1 MPVSPLVVCDVSLHL
16 VLNNFIWQE
25 YPFNP
30 GNLQP
35 QDMESSSGKT
45 TIKGAG
51 GGEKKNNCKLF
62 RPKSSWRSGSD
73 RKRSVLPTDCF
84 LFIFWQGELESK
96 RHMQP
101 RDVLFMY
108 RFTHEISPIS
118 PSDWR
123 DRTGHK
129 GVWRSVK
136 GERNQHW
143 WVRKSRIIWPPG
155 THKNNMEW
163 YQHVVTCSPAVW
175 LDLDGRSDDLKSDPT
190 QRCVVQHKCQAKR

>member
-84 LFIFWQGELESK
+84 LFIFLTGRARIKTAHAAQRRFYLCTDSHMKSARFLHPIQGI
-96 RHMQP
+96 
-101 RDVLFMY
+101 VLGIKVCEGQW
-108 RFTHEISPIS
+108 RVSVTNTDGCVNPGL
-118 PSDWR
+118 SDLR
-123 DRTGHK
+123 AHI
-129 GVWRSVK
+129 
-136 GERNQHW
+136 
-143 WVRKSRIIWPPG
+143 RIIWND
-155 THKNNMEW
+155 TNM
-163 YQHVVTCSPAVW
+163 
-175 LDLDGRSDDLKSDPT
+175 
-190 QRCVVQHKCQAKR
+190 